1 MAVENNRIE
10 NPALLSKSELQWLLG
25 TTTPSKTFEYKM
37 LSNIRRKIQFLMDI
51 DLPLLMKYK
60 LITLELG
67 RDLEPLTTSSGPVKS
82 TRALVRQRSRVQ
94 IPAKASLFLQKEKE
108 MNSYNSP
115 ESLLKTVSCLPNIA
129 SSHSQAR
136 VINIEL
142 KRSVDIEQ
150 IQTLHDDIEAATDK
164 LTWIDTACKK
174 KYEELSE
181 ICAQI
186 RTLEK
191 YIERFKKGHDYQE
204 LEAMVK
210 NKVGEF
216 LMCSLL

>member
-1 MAVENNRIE
+1 
-10 NPALLSKSELQWLLG
+10 
-25 TTTPSKTFEYKM
+25 
-37 LSNIRRKIQFLMDI
+37 
-51 DLPLLMKYK
+51 
-60 LITLELG
+60 
-67 RDLEPLTTSSGPVKS
+67 
-82 TRALVRQRSRVQ
+82 
-94 IPAKASLFLQKEKE
+94 LQKEKE

-115 ESLLKTVSCLPNIA
+115 ESLLKTVSSLPNSV

-191 YIERFKKGHDYQE
+191 YIERFKKGQDYQE